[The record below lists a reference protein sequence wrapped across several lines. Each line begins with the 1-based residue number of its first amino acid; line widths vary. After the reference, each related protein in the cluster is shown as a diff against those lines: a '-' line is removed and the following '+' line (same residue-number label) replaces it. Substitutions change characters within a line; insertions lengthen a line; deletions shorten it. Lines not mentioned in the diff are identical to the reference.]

1 MAETMLKQTTL
12 IENNFVLLEYDSM
25 STKFLITEN
34 VAQVTIHD
42 LLSQLG
48 GVLNLYAGIS
58 MILFVELIDFILSFL
73 HHWFDNTEEVK
84 LNSKVNAMALEKRK
98 TQNNREP

>member
-1 MAETMLKQTTL
+1 MLKQTTL
-12 IENNFVLLEYDSM
+12 IEDNFVLLEYDSL
-25 STKFLITEN
+25 STKFLIKEN

-58 MILFVELIDFILSFL
+58 MVLAIELIDFILSFL
-73 HHWFDNTEEVK
+73 YHWFDNTGK
-84 LNSKVNAMALEKRK
+84 LKLSSEDNAIASKKV
-98 TQNNREP
+98 

>member
-1 MAETMLKQTTL
+1 MLKQTTL
-12 IENNFVLLEYDSM
+12 IEDNFVLLEYDSL
-25 STKFLITEN
+25 STKFLIKEN

-58 MILFVELIDFILSFL
+58 MVLAIELIDFIMSFL
-73 HHWFDNTEEVK
+73 YHLFDNTGELK
-84 LNSKVNAMALEKRK
+84 LSSEDNAIALKKRK
-98 TQNNREP
+98 I